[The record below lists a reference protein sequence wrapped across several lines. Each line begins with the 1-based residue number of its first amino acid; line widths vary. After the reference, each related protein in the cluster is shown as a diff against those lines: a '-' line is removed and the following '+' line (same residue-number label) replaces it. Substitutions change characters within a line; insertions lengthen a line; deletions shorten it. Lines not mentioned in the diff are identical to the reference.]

1 MEPPVATMHMVK
13 IVPLGCCVKQ
23 VMGMTFGEGS
33 LEISNTRS
41 AALDFQEHE
50 VAFAETTVVS
60 GWAPVRLKEA
70 STLSFIRL
78 QTGLVVS
85 ASAADDIKSR
95 LALKAREVK

>member
-1 MEPPVATMHMVK
+1 MVNVTPV
-13 IVPLGCCVKQ
+13 GCCVKQ

-33 LEISNTRS
+33 LEMSNTRS

-50 VAFAETTVVS
+50 VALGETTVVS
-60 GWAPVRLKEA
+60 GWAPVRLREA
-70 STLSFIRL
+70 SMLSFTRP

-85 ASAADDIKSR
+85 ANATDDIKSR